1 MALKTF
7 ISGSKKNLSRRG
19 NAPTTFVSGTKTE
32 LVKGV
37 TFVNGEKV
45 VLWDS
50 SLVLTMDVIRLV
62 GTDMKPLWVN
72 DATFYCTGGT
82 NSIREYDITDPEN
95 ASISNSLQYGNS
107 YVMVAPTE
115 EVDNNV
121 FYVTKSTSDRLPS
134 NQTVYSLVIN
144 KVQISDDGTLTI
156 PEANTVY
163 GSRTSRP
170 KGYYERGSKVNGSW
184 QVISFDTPNS
194 INPSAGMWVSLG
206 TTLAY
211 TVGIGSSYSVGE
223 YSYDSHFVK
232 YDDTGVLGTK
242 TNTDVKSSV
251 FLFGN
256 SNVSTFTSGLSG
268 AYNSIMRDDTRVV
281 VGTSAT
287 SSLHGSFEIIGVG
300 GEYGIATNK
309 RVYKLVGKIGDE
321 YVVMDVPYDTNSS
334 DQECYLKLFTTTGL
348 LYKTATLP
356 TISGITDMPQA
367 WRNTSVCPIIS
378 RTGYLGAIVRD
389 GSNRYLLRIFNG

>member
-72 DATFYCTGGT
+72 DTTFYCTGGT

-163 GSRTSRP
+163 SNRTSRP
-170 KGYYERGSKVNGSW
+170 RGSNEIGSKVNGSW
-184 QVISFDTPNS
+184 QVDSFKTPNS
-194 INPSAGMWVSLG
+194 IDSSAGMWVSLG

-211 TVGIGSSYSVGE
+211 TVGTGSSYSVGE

-268 AYNSIMRDDTRVV
+268 AYNSIMRDDTRVI

-300 GEYGIATNK
+300 GEYGISTNK

-334 DQECYLKLFTTTGL
+334 DQECYLKLFTTTGT

-367 WRNTSVCPIIS
+367 WRNASVCPIIS